1 MRRLY
6 MKTSLK
12 SSVFLLV
19 ALVLS
24 LGIGTAHGA
33 PFPTKPITFVVGS
46 GAGSGIDIAAR
57 FVSGVF
63 EKYKLLPQ
71 PIVVENKTGGS
82 HAVAMA
88 YVAGKKKDPY
98 FILGTTTLFL
108 LTPLQGNSPVNYKD
122 FTSIANMSYDDHLL
136 LVNANSKYKSVKEIV
151 DYAKAHPETVTIG
164 GAHMGGAESINTYRL
179 EKAADIKLKY
189 VGFGGGGDALVALLG
204 GHIDMGSGN
213 PGELW
218 ELVTAKKVRVLGAL
232 TEKRL
237 PFLPDVPTIK
247 EQGINATGLGMNR
260 GVVAPEGI
268 PEEARKVLEE
278 AFLKFSKTEE
288 YKKFHKDNMMS
299 EGYLNGNDFRKYLD
313 GKNEAFSAILK
324 EMGLLKPK
332 K

>member
-1 MRRLY
+1 
-6 MKTSLK
+6 MKWMIGIAS
-12 SSVFLLV
+12 FLL
-19 ALVLS
+19 
-24 LGIGTAHGA
+24 IGGGHFSEGHA
-33 PFPTKPITFVVGS
+33 FPAKSIKAIIGYE
-46 GAGSGIDIAAR
+46 AGSSSDIAGR
-57 FVSGVF
+57 TFLQHV
-63 EKYKLLPQ
+63 EKELGQTIMIINKPGAASALALRELLASKPD
-71 PIVVENKTGGS
+71 G
-82 HAVAMA
+82 H
-88 YVAGKKKDPY
+88 
-98 FILGTTTLFL
+98 TLALSCSVNVLKIQGL
-108 LTPLQGNSPVNYKD
+108 LTQTHRDFDMLSVPSLTWSVLAVSAKTPFQTTKD
-122 FTSIANMSYDDHLL
+122 L
-136 LVNANSKYKSVKEIV
+136 V